1 LDEPVLGSMAKKYNR
16 TPALIALRY
25 QLQRGIVVLNTSLK
39 EERIKENM
47 QVMSEIVSFQ
57 IVHTNSP

>member
-1 LDEPVLGSMAKKYNR
+1 M
-16 TPALIALRY
+16 IALHY